1 MANPPYRVSVLTNGL
16 TVITEER
23 HHAPVTSFWMGY
35 RVGSRNELPG
45 QTGVSHWIEHML
57 FKPSERFPG
66 TERDRLIAR
75 EGGTTNAFTW
85 IDCTAYYTTIPSSK
99 LDIVLQIEA
108 DRLSRPLFAPDVFET
123 ERSVILAERDA
134 YENQPEWRLAEQV
147 TATAFHA
154 HPYGHEVI
162 GLPEDI
168 RNLSREDL
176 LAYFRTY
183 YIPNNAVCVV
193 VGDFETRL
201 LLGRLEELFSEI
213 PPGATPPAPRA
224 VEPAPVAERRVL
236 LEGPGATG
244 YLEMAFLA
252 PKATDP
258 RFVPSLVLGSILGS
272 PISIGFGSGAESRS
286 SRLYRALVERELAI
300 DVDCNLEASID
311 PFLFDI
317 TAVVRDGRT
326 HGEVEEAI
334 LRELEAI
341 AASPPDAAEMAKVRK
356 QLRALF
362 AFTNERI
369 THRAMVLT
377 LGFTVFPVQFLDEFE
392 QRVNDV
398 TAEDVRAA
406 AESLFTRR
414 NRVVGWY
421 QPLGGEDGP
430 EDADEET
437 ETEEGIQ

>member
-1 MANPPYRVSVLTNGL
+1 MANPPYQVSVLTNGL
-16 TVITEER
+16 TVVTEER

-57 FKPSERFPG
+57 FKPSQRFPG
-66 TERDRLIAR
+66 IERDRLIAR

-108 DRLSRPLFAPDVFET
+108 DRLSGPLFAPDVFET

-147 TATAFHA
+147 TAAAFHA

-162 GLPEDI
+162 GIAEDI

-193 VGDFETRL
+193 VGDFETRV

-224 VEPAPVAERRVL
+224 IEPAPVAERRVL

-272 PISIGFGSGAESRS
+272 PISLGFGSGAESRS
-286 SRLYRALVERELAI
+286 SRLYRALVEKELAI

-326 HGEVEEAI
+326 HGEVEGAI

-341 AASPPDAAEMAKVRK
+341 AA
-356 QLRALF
+356 
-362 AFTNERI
+362 
-369 THRAMVLT
+369 
-377 LGFTVFPVQFLDEFE
+377 
-392 QRVNDV
+392 
-398 TAEDVRAA
+398 
-406 AESLFTRR
+406 
-414 NRVVGWY
+414 
-421 QPLGGEDGP
+421 
-430 EDADEET
+430 
-437 ETEEGIQ
+437 